1 MDKDNQLFPMDD
13 EQNDMIIYRSK
24 DGKVNVALMTRDG
37 KVWLN
42 QMQIAKLFG
51 TSKQTISHH
60 IANILKENE
69 LDADSVV
76 KYYLTTAADGHNYK
90 VIYYSLEMILAIGY
104 RVRGV
109 RGVQFRQW
117 ATQHLSEYLVKGFT
131 MDDERLKNPD
141 GRPDYFDE
149 LLQRIRDIRASEK
162 RFYQKLRDLFKL
174 SSDYET
180 REKATQMFF
189 AETQNKLLYAV
200 TGNTAAEIVMQ
211 RADETLPNMGL
222 TTWKGSIVRKGDVII
237 AKNYLNKDEIDKL
250 NRLVM
255 LFLESAELRVKDRKD
270 LTLDFWRNNVDALL
284 TFQGLN
290 ILAGSGHVSND
301 EMETYAKEIYN
312 RFNTKRK
319 AIEAQQADEE
329 DLKFLENLENEIK
342 NKENDK

>member
-1 MDKDNQLFPMDD
+1 MNNEHQTYPADN
-13 EQNDMIIYRSK
+13 EQNDIIIYRSK
-24 DGKVNVALMTRDG
+24 DGKVNVALMTREG

-51 TSKQTISHH
+51 TSKQSIGQH
-60 IANILKENE
+60 IAKILKDRE
-69 LDADSVV
+69 LDADSTV
-76 KYYLTTAADGHNYK
+76 KYYFTVATNGRQYK
-90 VIYYSLEMILAIGY
+90 MIYYSLEMILAIGY
-104 RVRGV
+104 RVSGV

-174 SSDYET
+174 SSDYEA

-189 AETQNKLLYAV
+189 AEAQNKLLYAV

-222 TTWKGSIVRKGDVII
+222 MTWKGSVVRKGDVII
-237 AKNYLNKDEIDKL
+237 AKNYLVKDEIDKL

-255 LFLESAELRVKDRKD
+255 LFLESAELRVKERKD
-270 LTLDFWRNNVDALL
+270 LTLDYWRSNVDALL
-284 TFQGLN
+284 TFQGQAVLKGN
-290 ILAGSGHVSND
+290 GQVSNG
-301 EMETYAKEIYN
+301 EMEAYAKEVYC
-312 RFNTKRK
+312 RFDERRK
-319 AIEAQQADEE
+319 KMDAQNADEE
-329 DLKFLENLENEIK
+329 DLRFLENLENEIK
-342 NKENDK
+342 NKK

>member
-1 MDKDNQLFPMDD
+1 MNNENQLFPADD

-24 DGKVNVALMTRDG
+24 DGKINVALMTRDG

-60 IANILKENE
+60 IAGVLKDKE
-69 LDADSVV
+69 LDEKTVV
-76 KYYLTTAADGHNYK
+76 KCYLTTASDGKSYK

-104 RVRGV
+104 RVRGI

-149 LLQRIRDIRASEK
+149 LLERIRDIRASEK
-162 RFYQKLRDLFKL
+162 RFYQKLRDLFRL
-174 SSDYET
+174 SSDYEA

-211 RADETLPNMGL
+211 RADDTLPNMGL
-222 TTWKGSIVRKGDVII
+222 TTWKGNIVRKGDVII
-237 AKNYLNKDEIDKL
+237 AKNYLMKDEIDKL

-255 LFLESAELRVKDRKD
+255 LFLESAELRVKERKD
-270 LTLDFWRNNVDALL
+270 LTLDYWRNNVDALL
-284 TFQGLN
+284 TFQGQAVLD
-290 ILAGSGHVSND
+290 GKGHVSNG
-301 EMETYAKEIYN
+301 EMEAYAKEIYN
-312 RFNTKRK
+312 RFDEKRK
-319 AIEAQQADEE
+319 AIDAQKADEE
-329 DLKFLENLENEIK
+329 DLRFLENLENEIK
-342 NKENDK
+342 NKE